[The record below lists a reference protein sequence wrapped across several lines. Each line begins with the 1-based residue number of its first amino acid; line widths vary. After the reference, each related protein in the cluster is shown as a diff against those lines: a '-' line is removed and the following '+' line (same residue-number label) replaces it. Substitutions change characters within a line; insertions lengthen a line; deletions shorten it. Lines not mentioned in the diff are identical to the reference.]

1 MNDDD
6 KSRQPIYMRSSV
18 SSAFDEKYLK
28 KKNILTTLA
37 FIGFIIL
44 VILIIVWVIFFD
56 GLNYGKNFIIG
67 LFGPEIK

>member
-1 MNDDD
+1 MNDD
-6 KSRQPIYMRSSV
+6 KSRQPMYMRSSV